1 MVRETS
7 SSIDK
12 MIQKDENIEKDEIG
26 EFIRIEKEKSEQN
39 KKNKKKNSTEINK
52 IQNKNKTIN
61 IISSKVDKQIFF
73 HIIDK
78 IDDEETQIKYL
89 QNLKSL
95 ILT

>member
-26 EFIRIEKEKSEQN
+26 ELIRIEKEKSEQN
-39 KKNKKKNSTEINK
+39 KKNNSTEINK

-78 IDDEETQIKYL
+78 LDDEETQIKYL